1 MKIIHIFDDAN
12 YLLTVI
18 YENEKSDEFTR
29 IFDNWTDIGWLEDF
43 FTKNEKDLF
52 RTFWQPMTIK
62 NAVVKTRNDAI
73 QLRKH
78 FINLLDK
85 SPEERIS
92 EFNQLFKPLQK
103 QLSDEK
109 FLYMKKVYGARGRS
123 WIRIYALKVSDDI
136 YVITGG
142 TIKLTDNMEEREH
155 TLRELKKL
163 ESCKWFLKE
172 QGIIDDDG
180 IIELLES

>member
-1 MKIIHIFDDAN
+1 MKIIRIFDEKN

-18 YENEKSDEFTR
+18 YKNEKSDEFTR
-29 IFDNWTDIGWLEDF
+29 LFDNWTNIEWLEDF
-43 FTKNEKDLF
+43 FIKNEKDLY
-52 RTFWQPMTIK
+52 RTFWRPMTIK
-62 NAVVKTRNDAI
+62 NAVLKTRNDAI

-78 FINLLDK
+78 FMNLVDML
-85 SPEERIS
+85 PEERIS

-109 FLYMKKVYGARGRS
+109 YLSMKKVYGAKGRS

-136 YVITGG
+136 YFITGG
-142 TIKLTDNMEEREH
+142 TIKLTDNMEERDH
-155 TLRELKKL
+155 TLLELKKL
-163 ESCKWFLKE
+163 DRCKWFLKE